1 MAEYPNV
8 QYRVIDVE
16 DHNAVSSLIE
26 ESDVVVR
33 CVLTSMYLQDNK
45 SMLITLV
52 SLLPATLHPTIA
64 ELCIKFK
71 KHLVTASYTSSD
83 MALLD
88 ARLVVF
94 FFKLRSSCYRLTFLH
109 PHL

>member
-1 MAEYPNV
+1 MEKIVEEYQNV
-8 QYRVIDVE
+8 QYQVIDVE

-33 CVLTSMYLQDNK
+33 CVLTNLYPSPLTRQ
-45 SMLITLV
+45 LITLN

-88 ARLVVF
+88 ARLVGL
-94 FFKLRSSCYRLTFLH
+94 LRIFLLPSH
-109 PHL
+109 